1 MSAAEGD
8 LGWGWESFPMC
19 ASHHLVQAQE
29 KKKNKNM
36 LLRPFLSDHMYL
48 NFPLLLL
55 EMTLESKILEDK
67 FITQYG
73 LEYH

>member
-29 KKKNKNM
+29 KKKKQKHVTQAFSF
-36 LLRPFLSDHMYL
+36 RSHVFK
-48 NFPLLLL
+48 FP
-55 EMTLESKILEDK
+55 TLVIRDDVRKQN
-67 FITQYG
+67 T
-73 LEYH
+73 